1 MILGDINRMQ
11 AAGLSAVF
19 CQAIDQALSAGLAQL
34 APGSYPLQGEEMLV
48 NVMQFAT
55 QRAEEKRAEL
65 HRAYIDIQI
74 LLEGE
79 EHIYFGPAGSA
90 RACDEWHEE
99 EDYQLCDR
107 IENQQS
113 VTLKPG
119 MFAIFMPGEP
129 HKPGCFTTRPGTL
142 KKAVIKL
149 HHRALTDLHS
159 TL

>member
-34 APGSYPLQGEEMLV
+34 APGSYPLQGEEMWV

-79 EHIYFGPAGSA
+79 EHIYFGLAESA

-129 HKPGCFTTRPGTL
+129 HKPGCFTTRPGTV

-159 TL
+159 IL

>member
-1 MILGDINRMQ
+1 MIVGDINRMQ

-19 CQAIDQALSAGLAQL
+19 CQAIDRALSAGLSQL
-34 APGSYPLQGEEMLV
+34 APGSYPLQGEEMFV

-55 QRAEEKRAEL
+55 QRPEDKRAEL
-65 HRAYIDIQI
+65 HRSYIDIQI

-79 EHIYFGPAGSA
+79 EQIDFGLAGSA
-90 RACDEWHEE
+90 RDCDEWHEE

-107 IENQQS
+107 IADRQS
-113 VTLKPG
+113 LTLKPG

-129 HKPGCFTTRPGTL
+129 HKPGCCTATPGMI

-149 HHRALTDLHS
+149 HHRALTEFHS